1 MANASGSPEAAPI
14 GVFDSG
20 LGGLTVLDE
29 LVRRMP
35 HEHFVFLGD
44 SARCPYG
51 PRDPREVKSFVLEIC
66 SFLEQYQCKMVV
78 IACNTATAAGLAAA
92 QLALD
97 VPVVGV
103 VEPGARAA
111 VHMTRNRC
119 VGVIA
124 TEGTVAQG
132 VYPDAIR
139 HLDVGIQVFQQA
151 APEFVRIAESMLDA
165 DADPAMPAEE
175 RFDDVEVAHGYL
187 SAFHELGI
195 DTLVLGCT
203 HYPLIAGLIAQE
215 MDEGVTLVSSAE
227 ETAREVHAIL
237 TRRGQLS
244 DAGGSVEILVTGDDV
259 EKFKVIGSR
268 VLGWDV
274 PVRRITLQDDERGC
288 IE

>member
-1 MANASGSPEAAPI
+1 MSGSPEAAPI

-51 PRDPREVKSFVLEIC
+51 PRDPQEVKSFVLEIC

-97 VPVVGV
+97 VPAVGV

-187 SAFHELGI
+187 SPFHELGI

-203 HYPLIAGLIAQE
+203 HYPLLRSTFRRVMGEEVALINPAY
-215 MDEGVTLVSSAE
+215 
-227 ETAREVHAIL
+227 ETAIELKELLEEKGMSCTQEPGEEQYHFFVSDRAENFTNFATAIL
-237 TRRGQLS
+237 S
-244 DAGGSVEILVTGDDV
+244 NEIKET
-259 EKFKVIGSR
+259 KQIN
-268 VLGWDV
+268 
-274 PVRRITLQDDERGC
+274 
-288 IE
+288 IEEY